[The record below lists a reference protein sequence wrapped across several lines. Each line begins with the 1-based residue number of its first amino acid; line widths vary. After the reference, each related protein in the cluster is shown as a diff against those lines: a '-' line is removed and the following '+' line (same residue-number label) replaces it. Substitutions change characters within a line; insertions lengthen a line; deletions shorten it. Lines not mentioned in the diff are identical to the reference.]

1 MSELGDDTM
10 NNPATSTYMTNIE
23 TIDINNLKP
32 LDNKTLFRIYR
43 DNRDICIRN
52 ELVGRHLYIT
62 EILSKKYVNKGIE
75 YDDIYQVASLGLI
88 YAIERFDIDRGF
100 EFSSFATPT
109 IIGEI
114 KKYFRDKG
122 WSVRV
127 PRRIQELSKKINYAK
142 MKLQQDLQRVPRVED
157 IAEFLQCTEEQVIE
171 AMEAS
176 HVYTPKSLDI
186 SYDSNG
192 DDKDIQ
198 LLEIIGEDDK
208 YFDIIENR
216 DFIQKCMEKLN
227 PMEIKIISDRFFD
240 NKTQIQVANEL
251 EVSQMTISRMEKKIL
266 KKFKKEMK
274 KLNDI

>member
-1 MSELGDDTM
+1 M
-10 NNPATSTYMTNIE
+10 NNPATSEFHIE
-23 TIDINNLKP
+23 IESIDINNLKM
-32 LDNKTLFRIYR
+32 LDNKELFRLYR
-43 DNRDICIRN
+43 DNRDVLIRN
-52 ELVGRHLYIT
+52 ELVGRYIYIT
-62 EILSKKYVNKGIE
+62 EILSKKFINKGIE
-75 YDDIYQVASLGLI
+75 YEDILQVASLGLI
-88 YAIERFDIDRGF
+88 YAIERFDIERGF

-142 MKLQQDLQRVPRVED
+142 TKLQQDLQRIPRVED
-157 IAEFLQCTEEQVIE
+157 IAEFLQCSEEQIIE

-208 YFDIIENR
+208 YFDIIENQ
-216 DFIQKCMEKLN
+216 DFIDKCMQKLN
-227 PMEIKIISDRFFD
+227 KIEIKIISDRFFD

-251 EVSQMTISRMEKKIL
+251 NVSQMTISRMEKKIL

>member
-1 MSELGDDTM
+1 MSGFV
-10 NNPATSTYMTNIE
+10 A
-23 TIDINNLKP
+23 NNLPNDIPNTDHALIK
-32 LDNKTLFRIYR
+32 NTESKELFRQYSITK
-43 DNRDICIRN
+43 DIEIRN
-52 ELVGRHLYIT
+52 ELVSRYLYIT
-62 EILSKKYVNKGIE
+62 EILSKKFVNKGIE

-88 YAIERFDIDRGF
+88 YAIERFDVDRGF

-127 PRRIQELSKKINYAK
+127 PRRIQELSKKINQAK
-142 MKLQQDLQRVPRVED
+142 IKLQQDLQRAPKIED
-157 IAEFLQCTEEQVIE
+157 IAEYLQCSEEQIIE

-186 SYDSNG
+186 CYDSSG

-208 YFDIIENR
+208 YFDIIENK
-216 DFIQKCMEKLN
+216 DFIEQCMNKLTAI
-227 PMEIKIISDRFFD
+227 ESKIISDRFFEG
-240 NKTQIQVANEL
+240 KTQIQVANEL
-251 EVSQMTISRMEKKIL
+251 DVSQMTVSRMEKKVL
-266 KKFKKEMK
+266 KKFKKEISRYY
-274 KLNDI
+274 DI